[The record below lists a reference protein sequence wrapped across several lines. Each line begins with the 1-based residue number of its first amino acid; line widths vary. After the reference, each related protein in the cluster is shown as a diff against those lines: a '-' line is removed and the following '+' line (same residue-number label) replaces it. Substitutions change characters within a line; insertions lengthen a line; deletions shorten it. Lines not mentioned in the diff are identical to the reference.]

1 MNMYD
6 FGKAAHR
13 NLPIVK
19 DTPKKTGKSF
29 GLLSRDNTTTQPS
42 VKDKQPRE
50 RIADYVMD
58 IRREREKLKNG

>member
-29 GLLSRDNTTTQPS
+29 GLLSVITQLHNL
-42 VKDKQPRE
+42 V
-50 RIADYVMD
+50 
-58 IRREREKLKNG
+58 LKTNSLENV